1 MSALN
6 DRQEKFCREY
16 LIDYNA
22 TQAAK
27 RSGYS
32 AKTAGSIGERLLKNV
47 EIQKRIEKMKAKDA
61 AKSEITRERIIAEY
75 AKLAF
80 GDVRNVF
87 NEDGSVKPI
96 TELDDTTAAMLTGFD
111 MEKKGL
117 LGMDVTKKIKLSDR
131 RAALD
136 SLCKVLGYNAP
147 EKVVNSVHIS
157 DKEVV
162 FE

>member
-1 MSALN
+1 MGKLN
-6 DRQEKFCREY
+6 DKQQKFVREY

-22 TQAAK
+22 KQAAI

-32 AKTAGSIGERLLKNV
+32 AKTAEVQGSRLLSNANV
-47 EIQKRIEKMKAKDA
+47 QHEIRKLKEKDA

-75 AKLAF
+75 AKMAF
-80 GDVRNVF
+80 GDVRKIF
-87 NEDGSVKPI
+87 DEDGSVKPI
-96 TELDDTTAAMLTGFD
+96 TDLDDETAAMLTGFD
-111 MEKKGL
+111 VEKKGL
-117 LGMDVTKKIKLSDR
+117 LGAEVTKKIKLSDR

-147 EKVVNSVHIS
+147 EKVVNSVHLS